1 MTWWLT
7 NAGTLTGA
15 AAGVKDRDGFDMI
28 GELLETTT
36 TRGLAG
42 VTCGVGLLIPELPE
56 VTGGFISCKV
66 IKLLGMANPNT
77 FEDVDWLAD
86 TLVVIDVEFVTTGIE
101 FGMLMGAG
109 LDMAGAGLDMLIMP
123 ELIEV
128 MDSKCRP
135 SSISTESAL
144 FRPALRALGLRG
156 SCS

>member
-7 NAGTLTGA
+7 AAGTLTGA
-15 AAGVKDRDGFDMI
+15 AAGVRDRDGVDMI

-36 TRGLAG
+36 ARGLAG
-42 VTCGVGLLIPELPE
+42 ITCGVGLLIPKLPD
-56 VTGGFISCKV
+56 VTGGFISCKTIRFAGIV
-66 IKLLGMANPNT
+66 NPNT
-77 FEDVDWLAD
+77 FEDVDWLAL

-101 FGMLMGAG
+101 FGMLMGIG
-109 LDMAGAGLDMLIMP
+109 LDIAGAGLDMLIMP
-123 ELIEV
+123 ELIAV
-128 MDSKCRP
+128 IDSRCRP